1 MMTHT
6 RSISILDPCSEDLP
20 AVKGRSPALA
30 SVEGTV
36 IGLLDNRKYHADTFL
51 HALQTILE
59 QEYGVKRV
67 VYATKFSYSAPC
79 AEETIATLVAECDA
93 IIHGIAD

>member
-1 MMTHT
+1 MPSSGHKV
-6 RSISILDPCSEDLP
+6 LDR
-20 AVKGRSPALA
+20 VWG
-30 SVEGTV
+30 
-36 IGLLDNRKYHADTFL
+36 
-51 HALQTILE
+51 
-59 QEYGVKRV
+59 KRV